1 MDLRAYFLHPEIP
14 PEGQLRRQRSFEPPG
29 QKPRWQAYADE
40 DGLVMRRAELT
51 PYTRL
56 AQAAT
61 DYAKSF
67 GKADAFHH
75 AAYRALWE
83 DGANLG
89 DLAVLEGLATGV
101 GLDWAD
107 LGPRLR
113 AGVYDA
119 VIEQQHDEGLRIGVE
134 GVPAFVVDRLF
145 YFSGAQPME
154 MFRLVAKRALD
165 ARRSEDSLG

>member
-1 MDLRAYFLHPEIP
+1 VNLRAYFLHPEIP
-14 PEGQLRRQRSFEPPG
+14 PEGELRRNRPFEATG

-40 DGLVMRRAELT
+40 EGLVMRRAELT
-51 PYTRL
+51 PYTKL
-56 AQAAT
+56 AQSVT
-61 DYAKSF
+61 EYAKSF

-89 DLAVLEGLATGV
+89 DLTVLEKLAVGV
-101 GLDWAD
+101 GLNWAD

-113 AGVYDA
+113 AGVYDSI
-119 VIEQQHDEGLRIGVE
+119 IEKQHDEGIRIGVE

-165 ARRSEDSLG
+165 ARRSEDSVG

>member
-1 MDLRAYFLHPEIP
+1 MT
-14 PEGQLRRQRSFEPPG
+14 
-29 QKPRWQAYADE
+29 
-40 DGLVMRRAELT
+40 RAELT

-56 AQAAT
+56 AQGAT
-61 DYAKSF
+61 EYAKSF
-67 GKADAFHH
+67 GKAEAFHH

-89 DLAVLEGLATGV
+89 DVTVLEKLATGV

-113 AGVYDA
+113 AGMFDS
-119 VIEQQHDEGLRIGVE
+119 VIEQQHDEGIRIGVE

-145 YFSGAQPME
+145 YFSGAQPIE
-154 MFRLVAKRALD
+154 VFRLAAKKALA
-165 ARRSEDSLG
+165 ARRSEDSIP